1 MPKRDFKNKIIVI
14 TGAAGG
20 LGQALCRRFGAAGA
34 VIIGLDRAAASLEQL
49 AQQCRR
55 NHLNFTGYVC
65 DVTDF
70 EATQQ
75 ILHNIL
81 QQFGRIEVLINN
93 AGISHRSRFVRTNLS
108 VIHQVMAVNF
118 FGALHCTAAALPALI
133 QNKGM
138 IIVLSSV
145 AGFSPLIG
153 RTGYAASKH
162 ALHGFFESLRTEVNG
177 EGVHILMVCPSFI
190 ATPINKNALGGD
202 GKPVQHE
209 QVIVGKK
216 MPPDEAAQRIFTAAS
231 HEKKF
236 LIIGKTGKL
245 AFWMNKLLPQVYQ
258 VGMARRLKAEIA

>member
-34 VIIGLDRAAASLEQL
+34 AIVGLDKAAAPLEQL
-49 AQQCRR
+49 AQDCKQA
-55 NHLNFTGYVC
+55 HINFTGHVC

-70 EATQQ
+70 EATQKMT
-75 ILHNIL
+75 HRTL
-81 QQFGRIEVLINN
+81 QQFGRLDVLINN
-93 AGISHRSRFVRTNLS
+93 AGISHRSRFSRTSIN
-108 VIHQVMAVNF
+108 VIQQVMAVNF
-118 FGALHCTAAALPALI
+118 FGALHCTTAALPALM
-133 QNKGM
+133 QSKGM

-209 QVIVGKK
+209 QIIVGKK
-216 MPPDEAAQRIFTAAS
+216 MPPEEAAQRIFNAAS
-231 HEKKF
+231 HEKKL

-245 AFWMNKLLPQVYQ
+245 AFWMNKLLPQIYR
-258 VGMARRLKAEIA
+258 VGMARRLKAEIE